1 PAAGSS
7 SYIQNGSGL
16 QTGASLNID
25 GNGLFGGTVSAFGL
39 GSFGS
44 VSATTVSA
52 TSYTNNF
59 ASMLLSSP
67 APGQLQIGDFST
79 VNTVIDGFSTTLN
92 GIMTTV
98 TGNASL
104 NGATTTINGNTTVNG
119 TTTTINS
126 NTVMNGSSTT
136 INGNATIGGNA
147 FSNSNSLNINSA
159 TTAVTSNLL
168 TISGN
173 TTFGGTLTAPT
184 VKTTTISS
192 GVAVVV
198 DSSGK
203 LGIASSSSRRFKD
216 KIRPMANASEGLF

>member
-1 PAAGSS
+1 TMRLGLGKFTSNTYIAGINGASVSSGAPIFIDSSGKLGTSGGSIPASLITGTVAPAAGSS

-92 GIMTTV
+92 G
-98 TGNASL
+98 
-104 NGATTTINGNTTVNG
+104 
-119 TTTTINS
+119 
-126 NTVMNGSSTT
+126 
-136 INGNATIGGNA
+136 
-147 FSNSNSLNINSA
+147 
-159 TTAVTSNLL
+159 
-168 TISGN
+168 
-173 TTFGGTLTAPT
+173 
-184 VKTTTISS
+184 
-192 GVAVVV
+192 
-198 DSSGK
+198 
-203 LGIASSSSRRFKD
+203 
-216 KIRPMANASEGLF
+216 